1 MPKLTYDSTRGLI
14 QEAGSGVTLNAD
26 VITFSTLPS
35 SAVQEVT
42 ATSAVTSGGVY
53 TMSSSAALTLTVPP
67 PSALPGATLIFRS
80 VSAHAHKI
88 TGSADA
94 GPNIFA
100 GHPGATPAN
109 SGQRITFPAT
119 VGTSVSLIS
128 DGLSY
133 CVSATSGTLT
143 ITDP

>member
-1 MPKLTYDSTRGLI
+1 MPKLTYDPTRGLI
-14 QEAGSGVTLNAD
+14 QEIGSGVTLNAD

-35 SAVQEVT
+35 STVQAVT
-42 ATSAVTSGGVY
+42 STSAVTSGGVY
-53 TMSSSAALTLTVPP
+53 TLSSSAALTVSVPP
-67 PSALPGATLIFRS
+67 PSSLPGATLIFRS
-80 VSAHAHKI
+80 ASTHAHKI
-88 TGSADA
+88 TGSTDA

-100 GHPGATPAN
+100 GHPGATPSN
-109 SGQRITFPAT
+109 SGQRITFPT
-119 VGTSVSLIS
+119 VLGTSVTLIS

>member
-14 QEAGSGVTLNAD
+14 QETGSGIALNAD

-35 SAVQEVT
+35 SAVQAVI
-42 ATSAVTSGGVY
+42 ADSAITSGGVY
-53 TMSSSAALTLTVPP
+53 TMSSSAVLTLAVPP
-67 PSALPGATLIFRS
+67 PSSLPGATLVFRS
-80 VSAHAHKI
+80 LSEHAHKI
-88 TGSADA
+88 TGSAAA

-109 SGQRITFPAT
+109 SGQRITFPTT

-133 CVSATSGTLT
+133 CVIATSGTLT